1 MPKVIFR
8 LEGNIDREVEAPV
21 GRTLLEIA
29 HMHKIDLEGACDH
42 SLACATCH
50 VVVDPGWYDVLPEPQ
65 ADELDMLD
73 LAQGLSKTSRL
84 GCQITM
90 REEYNGLT
98 VTLPRK
104 GKG

>member
-1 MPKVIFR
+1 MPKVIF
-8 LEGNIDREVEAPV
+8 IDGAQYKEVEAPV
-21 GRTLLEIA
+21 GASLLEVA

-50 VVVDPGWYDVLPEPQ
+50 VIIDQGWYDVLPEPE
-65 ADELDMLD
+65 ADEQDMLD
-73 LAQGLSKTSRL
+73 LAQGLTKTSRL
-84 GCQITM
+84 GCQIKM

-104 GKG
+104 GR

>member
-1 MPKVIFR
+1 MPKIVFVER
-8 LEGNIDREVEAPV
+8 SGVQREVEAPV
-21 GRTLLEIA
+21 GHSLLEIA

-50 VVVDPGWYDVLPEPQ
+50 VIVDPGWFDVLPEAE

-73 LAQGLSKTSRL
+73 LAVGLAKTSRL
-84 GCQITM
+84 GCQIKM

-98 VTLPRK
+98 VTLAK
-104 GKG
+104 KAG